1 MPTHASASSFFTL
14 HLLQF
19 KWVSWYKKKSWIK
32 MENPVWEKRCLYSQM
47 IMKIV
52 LKLFFINILLFYEIS
67 FGLLLSEVFV
77 FIFKAIWNTNIRGE
91 WPITSQIREEFAH
104 EHYLRESKQF
114 FIYVYFVL
122 NSKRLYKLC
131 KFGIWDFGFS
141 RFEKSL

>member
-19 KWVSWYKKKSWIK
+19 KWVSWYKKSWIK
-32 MENPVWEKRCLYSQM
+32 MENLVWEKRCLYSQM

-52 LKLFFINILLFYEIS
+52 LKLFFINLLLFYEIS

-104 EHYLRESKQF
+104 EHYLRESKQ
-114 FIYVYFVL
+114 YFYIRIFCF
-122 NSKRLYKLC
+122 KFKKEIYKLC
-131 KFGIWDFGFS
+131 KFGIGDFGFS